1 MEPHV
6 PATMLETSPAHK
18 RHEHHAK
25 EKEYQRAYKACIG
38 CRKRKA
44 KCDLSSSGQPPCARC
59 RREHRECIFPAER
72 SGNPKKRQ
80 KLGMHEADRDSDT
93 DHRYPQDRTSPEFA
107 ASAGF
112 HNQESSDTMSASPP
126 GPKQGKK
133 ISLDDSV
140 MRTVVSRGNEALDI
154 LFEAAA
160 HQERAG
166 ASNTQSGPST
176 VLPRPY
182 TSSNTPPR
190 NHAVT
195 LSSATAVTLELWASC
210 RFVSQGWLS
219 AQEAITYI
227 DRFFKHMCP
236 LSPIIS
242 DFYGKHSHHRQ
253 LLTDEPVLCCTI
265 LAISSRYHILPGI
278 GGSSRSTIIHDRLW
292 RYCQDLLTR
301 TMFGQEKGQRPKT
314 RSIGT
319 VEALLLISEWHP
331 RSLHFPP
338 DNYGWDSDLLL
349 NSATQ
354 YNSGSGQRQH
364 SETSAADQWLNDVI
378 EPARRS
384 DRMSWMLLGSAVT
397 LAHELGIFDGDT
409 DSAGVGDSTL
419 RRIRVRKLL
428 YVYVNHLASRL
439 GYISLIPQSMNQV
452 VSRQVHS
459 TDAAARQ
466 WQVHMTSWIE
476 LTKLVKSVSDSFF
489 PSATYTSQLLR
500 NGRYIDLLQQFLPML
515 DHWRRVHLENH
526 SFQGSYQETL
536 FIEYHYVRIYIN
548 SLGMQAACE
557 RALADTASDSDPRS
571 LLQTRIDSLEYEF
584 IKEVIDGSCEILQKV
599 IILAETDTL
608 RFAPVRLFL
617 RITTSSIFLL
627 KALSLGV
634 RNTQLQFALDILD
647 RSIDALKTSN
657 LDEVHLAAR
666 YATLLDT
673 HVQKLR
679 QGFVPNAQRQPLPM
693 NSDLTPNPSW
703 AANSEPL
710 DYPPLEEMPGDDW
723 LSLPFDPSMAPFAPD
738 GTVDFSGLN
747 GGALDFIWNLPPE

>member
-1 MEPHV
+1 MSESP
-6 PATMLETSPAHK
+6 PAPK
-18 RHEHHAK
+18 KQQHHAK
-25 EKEYQRAYKACIG
+25 EREYQRAYKACIA

-44 KCDLSSSGQPPCARC
+44 KCDLGSSGQSPCARC

-72 SGNPKKRQ
+72 SGNPSKRQ
-80 KLGMHEADRDSDT
+80 KVGTHGAEHPFDPTDT
-93 DHRYPQDRTSPEFA
+93 YSQDYTSPDL
-107 ASAGF
+107 AGSTRF
-112 HNQESSDTMSASPP
+112 HNNESSDTMSVSPP
-126 GPKQGKK
+126 GPKHGKK
-133 ISLDDSV
+133 TNLDDSV

-160 HQERAG
+160 HQERASTG
-166 ASNTQSGPST
+166 NAPSAPST
-176 VLPRPY
+176 SVSRPQ
-182 TSSNTPPR
+182 SSLVAAAQNR
-190 NHAVT
+190 AVN
-195 LSSATAVTLELWASC
+195 LSSATAATLELWAAC
-210 RFVSQGWLS
+210 RFISQGWLS

-227 DRFFKHMCP
+227 DLFFKHMCP

-242 DFYGKHSHHRQ
+242 DFYAKHSNHRQ

-265 LAISSRYHILPGI
+265 LAISSRYHMLPGI
-278 GGSSRSTIIHDRLW
+278 GGVSRSTIIHDRLW

-301 TMFGQEKGQRPKT
+301 TMFGQEKGSRPKT
-314 RSIGT
+314 RTIGT
-319 VEALLLISEWHP
+319 IEALLLISEWHP

-338 DNYGWDSDLLL
+338 DNYGWDSELLL

-354 YNSGSGQRQH
+354 HSSSSEQCSH
-364 SETSAADQWLNDVI
+364 SESSVADQWLNDVI

-384 DRMSWMLLGSAVT
+384 DRMCWMLLGSAVT
-397 LAHELGIFDGDT
+397 LAHELGIYDGDT
-409 DSAGVGDSTL
+409 DYIGAGESTT

-439 GYISLIPQSMNQV
+439 GYVSLIPQSMNQV

-459 TDAAARQ
+459 ADAAASQ
-466 WQVHMTSWIE
+466 WQAHMTSWIE
-476 LTKLVKSVSDSFF
+476 LTKLVKSVSDNFF
-489 PSATYTSQLLR
+489 ASAAHTSQLLR
-500 NGRYIDLLQQFLPML
+500 SGRYIDLLQQFLPML

-526 SFQGSYQETL
+526 SFKGSYQETL

-557 RALADTASDSDPRS
+557 RALADTTSDSDPS
-571 LLQTRIDSLEYEF
+571 AVLYTRIDSLQYEF
-584 IKEVIDGSCEILQKV
+584 IKEVIDGSCEILRKV
-599 IILAETDTL
+599 ISLAATNTL

-617 RITTSSIFLL
+617 RITTSSVFLL

-634 RNTQLQFALDILD
+634 RNTQLQYALDILD

-679 QGFVPNAQRQPLPM
+679 QRFVPNAQRQPLPM
-693 NSDLTPNPSW
+693 NSDLAPNPSW
-703 AANSEPL
+703 IAESETL
-710 DYPPLEEMPGDDW
+710 DYPALDVMPGDDW

-747 GGALDFIWNLPPE
+747 GGGLDFIWNLPPE

>member
-1 MEPHV
+1 M
-6 PATMLETSPAHK
+6 TETSSRLK
-18 RHEHHAK
+18 RQEYHTK
-25 EKEYQRAYKACIG
+25 EKEYQRAYKACIA

-44 KCDLSSSGQPPCARC
+44 RCDLSSSGQAPCARC
-59 RREHRECIFPAER
+59 RRELRECIFPVER
-72 SGNPKKRQ
+72 SGNPSKRQ
-80 KLGMHEADRDSDT
+80 RVSVDEAAGTLGTNKGYLRRQT
-93 DHRYPQDRTSPEFA
+93 PPEFA
-107 ASAGF
+107 TST
-112 HNQESSDTMSASPP
+112 HYDNRESSVTMSASPP
-126 GPKQGKK
+126 NLAHGKN
-133 ISLDDSV
+133 ISLEDSV

-160 HQERAG
+160 HQERTST
-166 ASNTQSGPST
+166 SNAQSGP
-176 VLPRPY
+176 LPHPH
-182 TSSNTPPR
+182 TSSYVSAASD
-190 NHAVT
+190 AVT
-195 LSSATAVTLELWASC
+195 LSSASAVTLELWAAC
-210 RFVSQGWLS
+210 RFVTQGWFS

-227 DRFFKHMCP
+227 DLFFKHMCP

-242 DFYGKHSHHRQ
+242 DFYESHANHRQ
-253 LLTDEPVLCCTI
+253 LLTEEPVLCCTI

-278 GGSSRSTIIHDRLW
+278 GGVSRSTIIHDRLW
-292 RYCQDLLTR
+292 QYCQDLLTR
-301 TMFGQEKGQRPKT
+301 TMFGQEKGSSPKT

-338 DNYGWDSDLLL
+338 DTHGWDSNPIL
-349 NSATQ
+349 NYPAQ
-354 YNSGSGQRQH
+354 HNNGSGQHHR
-364 SETSAADQWLNDVI
+364 SEISAADQWLNDVI

-397 LAHELGIFDGDT
+397 LAHELGIFDGDA
-409 DSAGVGDSTL
+409 DSTGIADSTL
-419 RRIRVRKLL
+419 RRIRARKLL

-459 TDAAARQ
+459 TDVAARQ

-476 LTKLVKSVSDSFF
+476 LTKLVKSVSDNFF
-489 PSATYTSQLLR
+489 PSASYTSQILR
-500 NGRYIDLLQQFLPML
+500 SGRYIDLLQQFLPML
-515 DHWRRVHLENH
+515 DHWRRIHLENH

-548 SLGMQAACE
+548 SFGMQAACE
-557 RALADTASDSDPRS
+557 RALADAASDSDPRS
-571 LLQTRIDSLEYEF
+571 LLPTRIDSLEYEF
-584 IKEVIDGSCEILQKV
+584 VQEVIDGSCKILRKV
-599 IILAETDTL
+599 ISLAETDTL

-627 KALSLGV
+627 KALGLGV
-634 RNTQLQFALDILD
+634 RNAQLQSALDILD
-647 RSIDALKTSN
+647 RSIVALKTSN
-657 LDEVHLAAR
+657 LDDVHLAAR

-693 NSDLTPNPSW
+693 NNDLTPSQSW
-703 AANSEPL
+703 ATSGESL
-710 DYPPLEEMPGDDW
+710 DYPPLDEMSGNDW

>member
-1 MEPHV
+1 MELHALSIMP
-6 PATMLETSPAHK
+6 ETSPALK
-18 RHEHHAK
+18 RQGHHTK
-25 EKEYQRAYKACIG
+25 EKEYQRAYKACIA

-59 RREHRECIFPAER
+59 RREHRECVFPAER
-72 SGNPKKRQ
+72 SGNPNKRQ
-80 KLGMHEADRDSDT
+80 KLGIYEAEPSFDAT
-93 DHRYPQDRTSPEFA
+93 DAYSQDHISPEFT
-107 ASAGF
+107 ASTRY
-112 HNQESSDTMSASPP
+112 HNHESSDTMSASPP
-126 GPKQGKK
+126 GPKHGKK
-133 ISLDDSV
+133 ISLDNSV
-140 MRTVVSRGNEALDI
+140 MRTMVSRGNEALDI

-160 HQERAG
+160 HQERTSARN
-166 ASNTQSGPST
+166 AQSGPSGI
-176 VLPRPY
+176 LPQPH
-182 TSSNTPPR
+182 TSSITPTR

-195 LSSATAVTLELWASC
+195 LSSATTITLELWSNC
-210 RFVSQGWLS
+210 RFVRQGWLS

-227 DRFFKHMCP
+227 DLFFKHMCP

-242 DFYGKHSHHRQ
+242 DFYGNHINHQQ
-253 LLTDEPVLCCTI
+253 LLTDEPALCCTI
-265 LAISSRYHILPGI
+265 LALSSRYHILPGI
-278 GGSSRSTIIHDRLW
+278 GGVSRSTVIHDRLW
-292 RYCQDLLTR
+292 RYSQDLLTR
-301 TMFGQEKGQRPKT
+301 TMFGQEKGSSPKT

-349 NSATQ
+349 DSAAQ
-354 YNSGSGQRQH
+354 HNSGSGQNH
-364 SETSAADQWLNDVI
+364 HPETSAADQWLNDVI

-409 DSAGVGDSTL
+409 DSTEVGDSTL

-452 VSRQVHS
+452 VSRQIHS

-476 LTKLVKSVSDSFF
+476 LTKLVKSVSDNFF
-489 PSATYTSQLLR
+489 PSASYTSQLLR
-500 NGRYIDLLQQFLPML
+500 SGRYIDLLQQFLPML

-557 RALADTASDSDPRS
+557 RALADTASDSDPRA
-571 LLQTRIDSLEYEF
+571 LLHTRIDSLEYEF
-584 IKEVIDGSCEILQKV
+584 VQEVIDGSCKILQKV
-599 IILAETDTL
+599 INLAETDTL

-634 RNTQLQFALDILD
+634 RNTQLQSALDILD
-647 RSIDALKTSN
+647 RSIVALKTSN
-657 LDEVHLAAR
+657 LDDVHLASR
-666 YATLLDT
+666 YATLLET

-693 NSDLTPNPSW
+693 NNDLVPNPSW
-703 AANSEPL
+703 VTNSEGL
-710 DYPPLEEMPGDDW
+710 DYSNLDEISSDDW

>member
-1 MEPHV
+1 MK
-6 PATMLETSPAHK
+6 TSTSPTLK
-18 RHEHHAK
+18 RQDHHTK
-25 EKEYQRAYKACIG
+25 EKEYQRAYKACIA

-72 SGNPKKRQ
+72 STNPNKRQ
-80 KLGMHEADRDSDT
+80 KVGVQEAERAFDTSDGYSQ
-93 DHRYPQDRTSPEFA
+93 DHTSPELA
-107 ASAGF
+107 ASTTY
-112 HNQESSDTMSASPP
+112 HNIESSDTMSASPP
-126 GPKQGKK
+126 GARHGKK

-160 HQERAG
+160 HQERASP
-166 ASNTQSGPST
+166 SNVHSAQSTMPSQPNVSSLTPGPN
-176 VLPRPY
+176 L
-182 TSSNTPPR
+182 
-190 NHAVT
+190 AVT
-195 LSSATAVTLELWASC
+195 LSSAGPVTLDLWSAC

-219 AQEAITYI
+219 AQEAVTYI
-227 DRFFKHMCP
+227 DLFFKHMCP

-242 DFYGKHSHHRQ
+242 NFYGKHINHHQ
-253 LLTDEPVLCCTI
+253 LLTDEPALCCTI
-265 LAISSRYHILPGI
+265 LAMSSRYHILPGI
-278 GGSSRSTIIHDRLW
+278 GGVLRSTIIHDRLW
-292 RYCQDLLTR
+292 RYTQDLLTR
-301 TMFGQEKGQRPKT
+301 TMFGQEKGSSPKT

-349 NSATQ
+349 NSVSQHNSGATQ
-354 YNSGSGQRQH
+354 HLQ

-397 LAHELGIFDGDT
+397 LAHELGIFDGNT
-409 DSAGVGDSTL
+409 DYPGVDDRRL
-419 RRIRVRKLL
+419 RVQKLL

-439 GYISLIPQSMNQV
+439 GYISLIPQSMNQL
-452 VSRQVHS
+452 VSRHVHS
-459 TDAAARQ
+459 TNPAAKQ
-466 WQVHMTSWIE
+466 WQSHMTSWID
-476 LTKLVKSVSDSFF
+476 LTLLVKSVYDTFF
-489 PSATYTSQLLR
+489 PSASRTSQLLR
-500 NGRYIDLLQQFLPML
+500 TGRYIDLLQQFLPRL
-515 DHWRRVHLENH
+515 DHWRRDNLELR
-526 SFQGSYQETL
+526 SYQGSYQETL

-557 RALADTASDSDPRS
+557 RALADAAPDSDQMALS
-571 LLQTRIDSLEYEF
+571 HTRIDSLEYGC
-584 IKEVIDGSCEILQKV
+584 IQEVVAGSCEILQKV
-599 IILAETDTL
+599 ISLAETDTL

-627 KALSLGV
+627 KALGLGV
-634 RNTQLQFALDILD
+634 RNTQLQSALDILD
-647 RSIDALKTSN
+647 RSIVALKTSN

-693 NSDLTPNPSW
+693 NNDLEPSHSW
-703 AANSEPL
+703 VPKSEALNYPSL
-710 DYPPLEEMPGDDW
+710 DEMSGDDW

-738 GTVDFSGLN
+738 GTVDFSGLS

>member
-1 MEPHV
+1 MELH
-6 PATMLETSPAHK
+6 AHSALSKSSAALKQQEHHK
-18 RHEHHAK
+18 R
-25 EKEYQRAYKACIG
+25 EKEYQRAYKACIA

-44 KCDLSSSGQPPCARC
+44 KCDLGSSGQQPCARC

-72 SGNPKKRQ
+72 SGNPSKRQ
-80 KLGMHEADRDSDT
+80 KVGMHEAEHAFDATNGHS
-93 DHRYPQDRTSPEFA
+93 QDYTSPDFA
-107 ASAGF
+107 GSTAF
-112 HNQESSDTMSASPP
+112 HNNESSEATSASPP
-126 GPKQGKK
+126 GPKHGKQ

-160 HQERAG
+160 HQERANAG
-166 ASNTQSGPST
+166 NAHSGPFTS
-176 VLPRPY
+176 LPRSQ
-182 TSSNTPPR
+182 SSSAASIQ

-195 LSSATAVTLELWASC
+195 LSSATAATLELWAAC

-219 AQEAITYI
+219 AQEAVTYI
-227 DRFFKHMCP
+227 DLFFKHMCP

-242 DFYGKHSHHRQ
+242 DFYGRHSNHRH
-253 LLTDEPVLCCTI
+253 LLVDEPVLCCTI

-278 GGSSRSTIIHDRLW
+278 GGVSRSTILHDRLW

-301 TMFGQEKGQRPKT
+301 TMFGQEKGSSPKT

-349 NSATQ
+349 TSKNQ
-354 YNSGSGQRQH
+354 HDSGSRQRH
-364 SETSAADQWLNDVI
+364 YSETSAADQWLNDVI

-409 DSAGVGDSTL
+409 DSAGVSD

-459 TDAAARQ
+459 TDVAARQ

-476 LTKLVKSVSDSFF
+476 LTKLVKSVSDNFF

-500 NGRYIDLLQQFLPML
+500 SGRYIELLHQFLPML

-557 RALADTASDSDPRS
+557 RALADTASDSDPRT
-571 LLQTRIDSLEYEF
+571 LYNTRIDNLEYEF
-584 IKEVIDGSCEILQKV
+584 IKEVIDGSCEILRKV
-599 IILAETDTL
+599 IGLAETDTL

-634 RNTQLQFALDILD
+634 RNTQLQHALDILD
-647 RSIDALKTSN
+647 RSIYALKTSN

-673 HVQKLR
+673 HVQKIR

-693 NSDLTPNPSW
+693 NNDLAPNPSW
-703 AANSEPL
+703 TTNSEAL
-710 DYPPLEEMPGDDW
+710 EYPPLDGMAGDDW

-747 GGALDFIWNLPPE
+747 GGGLDFIWNLPPE